1 MLDKDTLFYSTM
13 DLIGRKGTKFT
24 MDEVARNLG
33 ISKRTLY
40 ENILSKEA
48 LSIFMV
54 THYFEI
60 VEDRQRPIREDASLD
75 PVEKLRRLLTTTP
88 NMPLLRF
95 GSATLRTEFPKAYML
110 LDEKLTLGW
119 ENTFRVMDE
128 GIAQGKLRDFDKLMF
143 ARVYASG
150 IEGLISEYGL
160 SSGMTFNEM
169 QRRFVDLLLFGIT
182 A

>member
-54 THYFEI
+54 
-60 VEDRQRPIREDASLD
+60 
-75 PVEKLRRLLTTTP
+75 
-88 NMPLLRF
+88 NPLF
-95 GSATLRTEFPKAYML
+95 
-110 LDEKLTLGW
+110 
-119 ENTFRVMDE
+119 
-128 GIAQGKLRDFDKLMF
+128 
-143 ARVYASG
+143 
-150 IEGLISEYGL
+150 
-160 SSGMTFNEM
+160 
-169 QRRFVDLLLFGIT
+169 
-182 A
+182 